1 MNTSVM
7 PIAKSVIQ
15 PRPSDNGNRILGG
28 EILGKL
34 PRAELDLLRPR
45 LEFAPLRMHQILHE
59 AGDKIRFAYFVESG
73 LISVVNIL
81 PDGKSVEVALVG
93 RGGFTGLPVVDG
105 FGTSPNRF
113 INFPAASCLPSERRM
128 MRMVSSTAS

>member
-1 MNTSVM
+1 MNTTAM

-28 EILGKL
+28 EILGN
-34 PRAELDLLRPR
+34 LLRLG
-45 LEFAPLRMHQILHE
+45 LEFTSLRVHQILYE

-81 PDGKSVEVALVG
+81 QDGKSVEVALVG
-93 RGGFTGLPVVDG
+93 RGGFTGLPEVDRL
-105 FGTSPNRF
+105 GTSPNRF
-113 INFPAASCLPSERRM
+113 IIQAEGTGDRIEASVLRELLPHCPHLS
-128 MRMVSSTAS
+128 

>member
-1 MNTSVM
+1 MNTCVM

-81 PDGKSVEVALVG
+81 PDGKSVEVAQSAEAVS
-93 RGGFTGLPVVDG
+93 RDC
-105 FGTSPNRF
+105 RWWM
-113 INFPAASCLPSERRM
+113 AS
-128 MRMVSSTAS
+128 V

>member
-1 MNTSVM
+1 MNTCVM

-45 LEFAPLRMHQILHE
+45 LECAPLRLHQILHE
-59 AGDKIRFAYFVESG
+59 AGDKMRFVYCVESG
-73 LISVVNIL
+73 LISVENIL
-81 PDGKSVEVALVG
+81 PDGKSEEVAVVG
-93 RGGFTGLPVVDG
+93 RGGLTGLPEG
-105 FGTSPNRF
+105 AGCGRR
-113 INFPAASCLPSERRM
+113 PSR
-128 MRMVSSTAS
+128 